1 VLLLTDLAFDDLTN
15 VRLVQV
21 EPMRLGLGTLVD
33 SLHIQLLAHE
43 LALRAGREP
52 GQFQIAEGVTR
63 VE

>member
-1 VLLLTDLAFDDLTN
+1 VLLLTDLAFEDITN

-33 SLHIQLLAHE
+33 SLHIQLLTHE

-52 GQFQIAEGVTR
+52 GIFQIAEDVTR